1 MVADG
6 PLQKAGPTKATKSI
20 RRTHTQN
27 RRVGRPRAV
36 WLYFPFFS
44 TFANTTA

>member
-6 PLQKAGPTKATKSI
+6 PLQKAGPAKGTP
-20 RRTHTQN
+20 RTHTQN
-27 RRVGRPRAV
+27 RCVRHPRAV
-36 WLYFPFFS
+36 WVYFPFFN